1 METFLEIA
9 NDLYE
14 RASNRTGCFYKY
26 LFFKSPVFLGSLFI
40 WLFDFKDPRVAGY
53 PLVTNDPRP
62 VLAIIGAYLFFVIYG
77 QKYMQNRPA
86 FNVPVWVLFSY
97 NFSLVIL
104 SIYIVQQVLTI

>member
-1 METFLEIA
+1 VLQTELVAFIYYL
-9 NDLYE
+9 
-14 RASNRTGCFYKY
+14 NRPYF
-26 LFFKSPVFLGSLFI
+26 SVHSS
-40 WLFDFKDPRVAGY
+40 FDFLFLKDPRVAGY